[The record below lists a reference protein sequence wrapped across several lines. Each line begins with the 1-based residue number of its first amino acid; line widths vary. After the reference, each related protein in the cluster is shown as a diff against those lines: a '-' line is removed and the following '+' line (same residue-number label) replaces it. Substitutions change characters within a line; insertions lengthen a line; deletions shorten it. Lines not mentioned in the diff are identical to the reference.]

1 MLPNRSRPDE
11 NPTTVFRPRCPTP
24 SFPDAFCHWPQRVL
38 CSKRFR
44 RVVGSQEDGTAM
56 LQVVWHSFQAGAP
69 VWTFWG
75 GHFFLDFF
83 GWTLCTCP
91 TTPKNLQPANYAHA
105 PLCTCPQ
112 QILGDFAVERI
123 SFPCPSAQPTTPK
136 IRQPTRAPRPP
147 VAIWIKSSP
156 WRYLGHMCLGLSP
169 GTCRSLPACL
179 GGGRL
184 ACRTFEKTT
193 CRGAGVADELWAI
206 ARRSCPWSLP
216 RTTGTPTRTQHGT
229 GIVDWM
235 PSQGVCCSR

>member
-1 MLPNRSRPDE
+1 MPQCFGPDAQPHRSRTLFAIAHRE
-11 NPTTVFRPRCPTP
+11 CCAP
-24 SFPDAFCHWPQRVL
+24 SGFVESSVHRRTGLQCCKL
-38 CSKRFR
+38 CGILSKRGR
-44 RVVGSQEDGTAM
+44 RCGHF
-56 LQVVWHSFQAGAP
+56 L
-69 VWTFWG
+69 G
-75 GHFFLDFF
+75 GHVLEFF

-91 TTPKNLQPANYAHA
+91 TTWFRHFGEDNL
-105 PLCTCPQ
+105 LKTSWGPQ
-112 QILGDFAVERI
+112 NVQTILGEFAVERI

-136 IRQPTRAPRPP
+136 IDESHGAKATTP
-147 VAIWIKSSP
+147 VATWIKSPP
-156 WRYLGHMCLGLSP
+156 WRYHGHMCLGLSP

-235 PSQGVCCSR
+235 PSQRVCCSR